1 VCKAAGLLIGWDD
14 KSKRALVTNAT
25 CDSWKCADCARRMS
39 EDWTYR
45 AVFGARALQA
55 KGDYLDFVTITSHE
69 KLKTFE
75 ATERVWRHSWAM
87 LYNALKRRKKDLAY
101 ILIPEAHKSGRMH
114 VHAIWNADV
123 TERWLKDNAR
133 SRGLGYKCEASRIV
147 DPRRAAFY
155 VAKYLS
161 KSLDH
166 NHAPHFRRIR
176 ASRNF
181 PDIPEPD
188 NSLVE
193 LRWQYVGTNGALQ
206 IVYEECKREG
216 VSLIDLKTGEL
227 FDDVDLG
234 TIVSYA

>member
-1 VCKAAGLLIGWDD
+1 MQEKWQ
-14 KSKRALVTNAT
+14 
-25 CDSWKCADCARRMS
+25 
-39 EDWTYR
+39 YR
-45 AVFGARALQA
+45 GVYGSSILQSR
-55 KGDYLDFVTITSHE
+55 GDNLDFVTITSHE

-75 ATERVWRHSWAM
+75 ATEAVWRHAWGM
-87 LYNALKRRKKDLAY
+87 LYSALKRRKKDLAY
-101 ILIPEAHKSGRMH
+101 ILIPEKHKSGRMH

-133 SRGLGYKCEASRIV
+133 SRGLGYKCEASRIS
-147 DPRRAAFY
+147 DPRRVAFY
-155 VAKYLS
+155 VAKYLG

-166 NHAPHFRRIR
+166 NYDPHFRRVR

-181 PDIPEPD
+181 PDVPEPN